1 MSFLLVTIEPQ
12 TGTIRSFHAAA
23 LQQGSVEYI
32 NQVIVHQLE
41 KVRALERKPDVT
53 QPPMTESTLTQSEI
67 ARHSGFTGNA
77 CEQCGGFNLRRTGT
91 CETCEDCGWNK
102 GCG

>member
-1 MSFLLVTIEPQ
+1 MSFLLVTIDPQ
-12 TGTIRSFHAAA
+12 TGSLRSFHAAA
-23 LQQGSVEYI
+23 LHQGNVEYI

-41 KVRALERKPDVT
+41 KARALERKVDV
-53 QPPMTESTLTQSEI
+53 PPVSTVSTLTQSEI